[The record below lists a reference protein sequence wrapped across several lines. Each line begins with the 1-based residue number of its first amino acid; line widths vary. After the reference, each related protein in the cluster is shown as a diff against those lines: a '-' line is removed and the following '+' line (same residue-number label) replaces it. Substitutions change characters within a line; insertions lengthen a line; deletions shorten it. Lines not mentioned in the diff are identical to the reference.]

1 MRYGDGMTRA
11 ALLQRLIV
19 LSGKG
24 GVGKTTLASAIAC
37 QLAGSGQR
45 VALVTLDTR
54 DSRHP
59 IFDIRLD
66 YMPQQ
71 VRPGLWV
78 ARVDPISA
86 LVDYSRSRLPLGAL
100 YEPVL
105 RSRAVRDFTGAL
117 PGFEELMLLGRL
129 YNFAVELEFD
139 RVVFDAPALGH
150 LRQLLEVPGAMQRAM
165 PGGPVRH
172 VAERMAGLLFDPART
187 VVLPVTLP
195 EQMPVSEALEL
206 IACCRDRFGM
216 SLGPVLVN
224 RTHEPPF
231 APEEWRRV
239 HALAR
244 SPLASAPLQNLVFE
258 AERRMRQHEQQGEA
272 LAPLASANAD
282 AIHLPALDLVDDA
295 LIEALAPALGGL
307 RFFE

>member
-24 GVGKTTLASAIAC
+24 GVGKTTLASA
-37 QLAGSGQR
+37 LAYELARSGQR

-54 DSRHP
+54 DTRHP
-59 IFDIRLD
+59 VFDVPLS
-66 YMPQQ
+66 YAPQQ
-71 VRPGLWV
+71 ARPGLWV

-105 RSRAVRDFTGAL
+105 RSRAVRDFTSAL

-129 YNFAVELEFD
+129 YNLVVELDFD
-139 RVVFDAPALGH
+139 RVIFDAPALGH

-172 VAERMAGLLFDPART
+172 VADRMAGLLFDPTRT
-187 VVLPVTLP
+187 VVLPVALP

-206 IACCRDRFGM
+206 MASCRDRFGM
-216 SLGPVLVN
+216 ALGPVLVN

-231 APEEWRRV
+231 SREEWGQIRD
-239 HALAR
+239 LGR
-244 SPLASAPLQNLVFE
+244 SPRASALLQGLVVE
-258 AERRMRQHEQQGEA
+258 VERRMGQHDQQTEA

-282 AIHLPALDLVDDA
+282 CMRLPALDLAHSA
-295 LIEALAPALGGL
+295 LIEALGEVLGKL
-307 RFFE
+307 NLIE

>member
-1 MRYGDGMTRA
+1 MTRA

-24 GVGKTTLASAIAC
+24 GVGKTTLASAVSL
-37 QLAGSGQR
+37 QLARSSKR
-45 VALVTLDTR
+45 VVLVTLDTR

-59 IFDIRLD
+59 VFDVPLD
-66 YMPQQ
+66 YVPQQ
-71 VRPGLWV
+71 ARPGLWV

-105 RSRAVRDFTGAL
+105 RSRAVRDFTSAL

-129 YNFAVELEFD
+129 YNLVVEHEFD

-172 VAERMAGLLFDPART
+172 VAERMAGLLFDPTRT

-206 IACCRDRFGM
+206 MASCRGRFGM
-216 SLGPVLVN
+216 ALGPVLVN

-231 APEEWRRV
+231 SGEEWSRV
-239 HALAR
+239 RGLGR
-244 SPLASAPLQNLVFE
+244 SRLASAPLQSLVFE
-258 AERRMRQHEQQGEA
+258 VERRMEQHEQQVEA
-272 LAPLASANAD
+272 LAPLVSANAD
-282 AIHLPALDLVDDA
+282 CIHLPALDLVEGA
-295 LIEALAPALGGL
+295 LIEALAQTLGRLGL
-307 RFFE
+307 VE